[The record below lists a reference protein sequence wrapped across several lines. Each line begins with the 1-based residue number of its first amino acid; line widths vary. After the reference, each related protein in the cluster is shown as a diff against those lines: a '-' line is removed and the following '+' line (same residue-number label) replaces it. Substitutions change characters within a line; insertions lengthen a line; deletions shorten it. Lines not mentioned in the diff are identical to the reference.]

1 MEPGQGVAKA
11 VGSEEGEAGEGHS
24 PVVSPPREDA
34 GRENTIESYPPERG
48 FTSTRE
54 WGRRKTLSG
63 GWAEYYA
70 ETASIRDEKTG
81 ATAERAYVFAR
92 GETGEGNRVTGVGRA
107 DGAEFPAWV
116 EGDEG
121 WFEEIYVRA
130 ERSSVV
136 EKWETDRPVEASL
149 IMLPPGADVR
159 EELRITRDPALRNLR
174 AFGWSRE
181 FWTDSEGYPTIR
193 STKWLILQRDED
205 REQRSAVGGRMR
217 LIVVARTDV
226 IQLRPERDLVN
237 RSSHFIFFPLDGG
250 EGREAKGS
258 TQHQRGEG
266 GGEAGGQL
274 WTSLFLGDRDE
285 GGSRNDYRFEG
296 GFTQLVYRPPE
307 NGDEHKAKETGEAKE
322 TGAVC
327 ITEGSVASEETAT
340 GFFQGI
346 EKDTAGKT
354 AEDALVEFSG
364 NVEEASGAADANEA
378 VKALESTEEAFCQAE
393 ETEVSD
399 AGETGVSAASESR
412 EEPAERSER
421 TALVELDN
429 GKEVSVESILK
440 MVGMGIFRAGSD
452 EEYQRRLREKGIEFD
467 YRKLGETLLKQ
478 RKLPEEVYRALK
490 SLAEGEKKESQER
503 KATSTLGEDHDTVN
517 TPTRV
522 EESEGEED
530 KGKTLGEQQEQEQRE
545 RLSLEDL
552 FVIISNVVRG

>member
-1 MEPGQGVAKA
+1 
-11 VGSEEGEAGEGHS
+11 
-24 PVVSPPREDA
+24 
-34 GRENTIESYPPERG
+34 
-48 FTSTRE
+48 
-54 WGRRKTLSG
+54 
-63 GWAEYYA
+63 
-70 ETASIRDEKTG
+70 
-81 ATAERAYVFAR
+81 
-92 GETGEGNRVTGVGRA
+92 
-107 DGAEFPAWV
+107 
-116 EGDEG
+116 
-121 WFEEIYVRA
+121 
-130 ERSSVV
+130 
-136 EKWETDRPVEASL
+136 
-149 IMLPPGADVR
+149 
-159 EELRITRDPALRNLR
+159 

-181 FWTDSEGYPTIR
+181 FWTDGEGYPTVR

-205 REQRSAVGGRMR
+205 REQRSAVGGRTR

-258 TQHQRGEG
+258 TQHQREEG
-266 GGEAGGQL
+266 GGEAGGRL

-340 GFFQGI
+340 DFFQGI

-354 AEDALVEFSG
+354 AEDAFVEFSG

-378 VKALESTEEAFCQAE
+378 VKALESTEETFCQAE

-478 RKLPEEVYRALK
+478 RKLPEEVYQALK